1 MNDATPFLDFLRE
14 GDTRQGRRNDE
25 LMRAALPLF
34 RQALDHHD
42 EGRVCPFAGIDEIFA
57 SRGQLW
63 FHDKSAIA
71 PSIDMKALR
80 ALEPSRRAGVDVVD
94 RTAVDVDLEDHRYK
108 SVSQLVRRERSEARP
123 EHALYAPDYISWED
137 LVGHQDAL
145 TDVFSLGMLLASLAL
160 GLDFT
165 EVAELE
171 QFVTH
176 RHQLTKL
183 NSALH
188 PVIAKAIVRMTELD
202 RRDRAQ
208 DLRGIIER
216 LERYRDVDERVD
228 ESVDFRK
235 LEGFVQADRSSRRK
249 LIQKQL
255 QSRLFDTSKRN
266 RLIWYKPTQ
275 GNLDLTEASVPTQL
289 NTDNIEPKD
298 LFLWQG
304 ATSEA
309 LSKEKSVRLERHLRF
324 EETPYARSTL
334 DKIRS
339 QARRDEAEVGA
350 SQLRLVIAFLN
361 WHNLRDAPDD
371 RIRSPLLLI
380 PVKLEKKRGV
390 RDAYTLTPTSDE
402 AEINPVLR
410 HLLFELYELELP
422 ERIDLGETDVETFH
436 KAVAAEIA
444 RSEPGITLHFLT
456 KPQIRLVQQRARRRL
471 ASWRRRS
478 KVSGRGVRRLHGV
491 SYSYSRSNFRPL
503 GLQLFLQRVKPEQLQ
518 VEELFKSAKPAP
530 SPAPVQNEANGAKD
544 ERGDSDDVVRSAYQL
559 TEAATGR
566 HDWAVDLTHQT
577 LGNFNYRKMTLVRD
591 FDEILL
597 EEDGHEHPAFDTL
610 FSLDARELSAVE
622 DSDLDPLEPF
632 VVVPADPTQTAALHW
647 ARQGKNAIIQG
658 PPGTGKSQTITNLI
672 ADFAGQGKRVLFVCE
687 KRAALDVVY
696 HRLSQRGLDELSV
709 LIHDS
714 QSDKKPFLLELGAT
728 YERWLAQIGDVGQVG
743 QDRTKAPGESPE
755 DQRAELSAKLRA
767 PLEALARFSDS
778 MNAPADGSE
787 VSAAALIRENLAHG
801 EAPELSA
808 EERELLPS
816 HRACAA
822 AKTELRA
829 LDDALAE
836 CGASRVLS
844 ELPLLWLGT
853 GILDSERPLGQLRAG
868 LDAIE
873 EQLEAVDRARDHVRD
888 GATAGQ
894 LKDALALARELQD
907 FKPAQFSLLNVSSPQ
922 YARFT
927 DALAARETEERALAT
942 AQDKN
947 AGWKEKL
954 APSDLTPAIA
964 LARRSEALFILFR
977 FLWPAWWTLRS
988 LLNARYDFAK
998 HAIKPAWL
1006 AVLSE
1011 LDDEYKKQSALEEQ
1025 DAKIA
1030 RDFDVSGGIPEFA
1043 ASLEELRSSGTRT
1056 SFQEELLREWSAGDG
1071 DVVRALAKAES
1082 QIDALSTLVPKVFD
1096 ESHDLPLE
1104 SLAQHI
1110 QSMRS
1115 SMDLLPELRSA
1126 LRGLSRASADIR
1138 EALRQLSLTASQF
1151 EAAVA
1156 ETTLDRTYRASRP
1169 LARFDNS
1176 ALERR
1181 RDELKDN
1188 YEAWLDANAAAVR
1201 EKVRARFLE
1210 RARLCVTPAAALNVE
1225 EKALK
1230 KSYNAGRRVLEREF
1244 KKVMRHRS
1252 IRELSSGDS
1261 GTVLYDLKPI
1271 WLMSPLS
1278 ISDTIPLS
1286 EERFDVVIFD
1296 EASQI
1301 PLEEAVPALYRAPQM
1316 IVVGDEMQLPPSKFF
1331 ASAKRDKGEEDEGPD
1346 ETHYDLD
1353 ADSFLSHAARKL
1365 PSTMLGWHYRSRS
1378 EALIRFSN
1386 FAFYDGALLTV
1397 PDRALEQRREPIVV
1411 QSMDEGDANAA
1422 RITDRPV
1429 SYHRLECGVYAAR
1442 RNAAEAGY
1450 IAHLVRGLLNADGG
1464 QSIGIVAFSEAQQG
1478 EIESALTSLA
1488 ASDAKFATALESEY
1502 ERSADGQLVGL
1513 FVKNLENVQGDER
1526 DIIIL
1531 SICYAPAANG
1541 KMRMNFGPINKGG
1554 GEKRLNVVFT
1564 RAKQHMVVVSSIS
1577 YSAITNEYN
1586 EGARCFRRYLQYS
1599 EAVSIGDVEMAASV
1613 TRALARTNE
1622 DDAMG
1627 SDPVVDALCKRLKS
1641 KGFEVTRNIGA
1652 SEFRV
1657 DVGVCRPGDEN
1668 LVLAIL
1674 VDTDTHYAL
1683 NAPMERYHTRPAV
1696 LEAFGWRVEWVLAKD
1711 WLADAEGCLARIERA
1726 YERARASAG

>member
-14 GDTRQGRRNDE
+14 GATREGRGNDE
-25 LMRAALPLF
+25 LMRAVLPLF
-34 RQALDHHD
+34 RQALEHHD
-42 EGRVCPFAGIDEIFA
+42 EGRVCPFTGIDDIFA

-63 FHDKSAIA
+63 FHDKDALS
-71 PSIDMKALR
+71 PSIDLKAVR

-108 SVSQLVRRERSEARP
+108 SVSQLVRRERSEAP
-123 EHALYAPDYISWED
+123 PDHALYAPDYISWED

-165 EVAELE
+165 EIVELE

-183 NSALH
+183 SSALH

-202 RRDRAQ
+202 RRDRSQ

-235 LEGFVQADRSSRRK
+235 LEGFVQADLSSRRK

-275 GNLDLTEASVPTQL
+275 GTLDLTEASVPTQL

-304 ATSEA
+304 ATSDA

-410 HLLFELYELELP
+410 HLLHELYELELP

-503 GLQLFLQRVKPEQLQ
+503 GLQLFLQRVKPELLQ
-518 VEELFKSAKPAP
+518 VEELFKSAKAAP
-530 SPAPVQNEANGAKD
+530 PPPVTEESD
-544 ERGDSDDVVRSAYQL
+544 EETSDSNDVVRSAYQL

-597 EEDGHEHPAFDTL
+597 EDDGHEHPAFDTL

-714 QSDKKPFLLELGAT
+714 QSDKKPFLIELGAT
-728 YERWLAQIGDVGQVG
+728 YERWLANVGQVG
-743 QDRTKAPGESPE
+743 QDGPVGQSGAKTPKETPHER
-755 DQRAELSAKLRA
+755 RAELSAKLRA
-767 PLEALARFSDS
+767 PLEALARFSES

-787 VSAAALIRENLAHG
+787 VSTAALIRENLACG
-801 EAPELSA
+801 EAPELNA

-816 HRACAA
+816 HRACSA
-822 AKTELRA
+822 AKAKLRA
-829 LDDALAE
+829 LDDALVE
-836 CGASRVLS
+836 SGASRVLS
-844 ELPLLWLGT
+844 ELPLLWLGS
-853 GILDSERPLGQLRAG
+853 GILDSERPLGQLREG

-873 EQLEAVDRARDHVRD
+873 EQLDAVDRAREHVRA
-888 GATAGQ
+888 GATATQ
-894 LKDALALARELQD
+894 LQEALALARQLRE
-907 FKPAQFSLLNVSSPQ
+907 FKPSQFSLLDPSSTQSVRFAGAVSE
-922 YARFT
+922 RE
-927 DALAARETEERALAT
+927 AAERALAL
-942 AQDKN
+942 AQDKTG
-947 AGWKEKL
+947 AWKEKL

-977 FLWPAWWTLRS
+977 FFWPAWWTLRS
-988 LLNARYDFAK
+988 LLNKRYDFAK
-998 HAIKPAWL
+998 HAIKPGWV

-1011 LDDEYKKQSALEEQ
+1011 LDEEYKTRNAVEEQ

-1030 RDFDVSGGIPEFA
+1030 RDFDISGGVPEFA
-1043 ASLEELRSSGTRT
+1043 STLAELRRSDART
-1056 SFQEELLREWSAGDG
+1056 PFQEELVGEWSTGDG
-1071 DVVRALAKAES
+1071 SVVRALAKAES
-1082 QIDALSTLVPKVFD
+1082 QINALSTLVPKVFD

-1104 SLAQHI
+1104 SLSQHI
-1110 QSMRS
+1110 ESMRS
-1115 SMDLLPELRSA
+1115 SMDLLPELRSP
-1126 LRGLSRASADIR
+1126 LRGLSLASADIR
-1138 EALRQLSLTASQF
+1138 EALRRISLTASQF

-1156 ETTLDRTYRASRP
+1156 ETALDRTYRASRP
-1169 LARFDNS
+1169 LARFDHS

-1181 RDELKDN
+1181 RDELKEN

-1201 EKVRARFLE
+1201 EQVRARFLE
-1210 RARLCVTPAAALNVE
+1210 RARLCVTPAAGLNAD
-1225 EKALK
+1225 EKVLK

-1278 ISDTIPLS
+1278 ISDTIPLN

-1331 ASAKRDKGEEDEGPD
+1331 ASSKRDKGEDEDGVGES
-1346 ETHYDLD
+1346 HYDLD

-1397 PDRALEQRREPIVV
+1397 PDRALEKRREPIVV
-1411 QSMDEGDANAA
+1411 ESVDEGDANAA

-1450 IAHLVRGLLNADGG
+1450 IARLVRGLLNADGG

-1478 EIESALTSLA
+1478 EIESALSALA
-1488 ASDAKFATALESEY
+1488 SGDPKFATALESEY

-1599 EAVSIGDVEMAASV
+1599 EAVSIGDVEMAATV
-1613 TRALARTNE
+1613 TRALARTN
-1622 DDAMG
+1622 DDDDSSSA
-1627 SDPVVDALCKRLKS
+1627 DPVVDALCARLKS
-1641 KGFEVTRNIGA
+1641 KGFTVTRNIGA

-1657 DVGVCRPGDEN
+1657 DIGVCRPGDDN
-1668 LVLAIL
+1668 LVLGIL
-1674 VDTDTHYAL
+1674 VDTAGHYAL
-1683 NAPMERYHTRPAV
+1683 NAPMERYHTRPGV
-1696 LEAFGWRVEWVLAKD
+1696 LEAFGWGVEWVLAKD
-1711 WLADAEGCLARIERA
+1711 WLADADGCLARIERA
-1726 YERARASAG
+1726 YERARAKS

>member
-1 MNDATPFLDFLRE
+1 MNEATSFLDFLRE
-14 GDTRQGRRNDE
+14 GATREGRGNDE
-25 LMRAALPLF
+25 LMRAVLPLF
-34 RQALDHHD
+34 RQALEHHD
-42 EGRVCPFAGIDEIFA
+42 EGRVCPLTGIDHIFA
-57 SRGQLW
+57 SQGQLW
-63 FHDKSAIA
+63 FHDKDAI
-71 PSIDMKALR
+71 PPTVDLKAVR

-94 RTAVDVDLEDHRYK
+94 RTAVDVDLEEHRYK
-108 SVSQLVRRERSEARP
+108 SMSQLVRRERSEAAP
-123 EHALYAPDYISWED
+123 AHALYAPDYISWED

-165 EVAELE
+165 ELVELE
-171 QFVTH
+171 QFVAH

-188 PVIAKAIVRMTELD
+188 PVIAKAIVRMTEID

-275 GNLDLTEASVPTQL
+275 GTLDLTEASVPTQL

-304 ATSEA
+304 ETSKA
-309 LSKEKSVRLERHLRF
+309 LSNEKSVRLERHLRF

-350 SQLRLVIAFLN
+350 SQLRLVLAFLN

-390 RDAYTLTPTSDE
+390 RDSYTMTPTSSE

-410 HLLFELYELELP
+410 HLLHELYELELP

-478 KVSGRGVRRLHGV
+478 KVSGRGVRSHHGV
-491 SYSYSRSNFRPL
+491 SYSYTRSNFRPL
-503 GLQLFLQRVKPEQLQ
+503 GLQLFLQRVKPEKLQ
-518 VEELFKSAKPAP
+518 VEELFKSAVPAP
-530 SPAPVQNEANGAKD
+530 TPPPAAEESSEEQPGTK
-544 ERGDSDDVVRSAYQL
+544 SDDVVRTAYQL

-610 FSLDARELSAVE
+610 FSLDARELSAIKE
-622 DSDLDPLEPF
+622 SDHDPLEPF

-714 QSDKKPFLLELGAT
+714 QSDKKPFLMELGAT
-728 YERWLAQIGDVGQVG
+728 YERWLAHVG
-743 QDRTKAPGESPE
+743 QDAAATPSESPQE
-755 DQRAELSAKLRA
+755 RRAALSAKLRA
-767 PLEALARFSDS
+767 PLEALTRFSES
-778 MNAPADGSE
+778 MNAPADGAE
-787 VSAAALIRENLAHG
+787 VSTSALIRENLSHDK
-801 EAPELSA
+801 APELDA
-808 EERELLPS
+808 EERESLPS
-816 HRACAA
+816 HSACAA
-822 AKTELRA
+822 AKTELRTLDGA
-829 LDDALAE
+829 LIE
-836 CGASRVLS
+836 SGASRVLS
-844 ELPLLWLGT
+844 ELPLLWLGS
-853 GILDSERPLGQLRAG
+853 GILESERPLGELRAG
-868 LDAIE
+868 LEAIE
-873 EQLEAVDRARDHVRD
+873 EQLGAVDRAREHVRP
-888 GATAGQ
+888 GATTGQ
-894 LKDALALARELQD
+894 LQEALVLARELREL
-907 FKPAQFSLLNVSSPQ
+907 KPGQFALLDASSAQSE
-922 YARFT
+922 RFAA
-927 DALAARETEERALAT
+927 ALAERETEERALT
-942 AQDKN
+942 VAQDKTV
-947 AGWKEKL
+947 GWKDKL
-954 APSDLTPAIA
+954 APSDVAPAMA

-977 FLWPAWWTLRS
+977 FFWPAWWTLRS

-998 HAIKPAWL
+998 HAIKPGWV
-1006 AVLSE
+1006 AVLTE
-1011 LDDEYKKQSALEEQ
+1011 LAGEYQVKSALQEQ

-1030 RDFDVSGGIPEFA
+1030 REFDVAGDVGEFA
-1043 ASLEELRSSGTRT
+1043 TTLTKLRRSDERT
-1056 SFQEELLREWSAGDG
+1056 PFQEELLREWSAGDG
-1071 DVVRALAKAES
+1071 EVVRALAKAES

-1104 SLAQHI
+1104 SLSQHI
-1110 QSMRS
+1110 AAMRS

-1126 LRGLSRASADIR
+1126 LRGLSNTSADIR
-1138 EALRQLSLTASQF
+1138 EALRRLSLTATQF

-1156 ETTLDRTYRASRP
+1156 ETALERTYRASRP
-1169 LARFDNS
+1169 LARFDHN

-1181 RDELKDN
+1181 RDELKEN
-1188 YEAWLDANAAAVR
+1188 YEAWLDANAATVR
-1201 EKVRARFLE
+1201 DQVRARFLE
-1210 RARLCVTPAAALNVE
+1210 RTRLCVTPAAGLSDE
-1225 EKALK
+1225 EKTLK

-1278 ISDTIPLS
+1278 ISDTIPLD

-1331 ASAKRDKGEEDEGPD
+1331 ASTKRDKGEDEEGPD

-1386 FAFYDGALLTV
+1386 FAFYDGGLLTV
-1397 PDRALEQRREPIVV
+1397 PDRALEKRREPIVV
-1411 QSMDEGDANAA
+1411 QTIDEGDANAA

-1442 RNAAEAGY
+1442 RNSAEAGY
-1450 IAHLVRGLLNADGG
+1450 IARLVRGLLNDGGG

-1488 ASDAKFATALESEY
+1488 TSDPQFATALESEY

-1531 SICYAPAANG
+1531 SICYAPDVNG

-1599 EAVSIGDVEMAASV
+1599 EAVSIGDVEMAATV
-1613 TRALARTNE
+1613 TRALVRTNDE
-1622 DDAMG
+1622 EPSLAD
-1627 SDPVVDALCKRLKS
+1627 DPVVDALCTSLKA
-1641 KGFEVTRNIGA
+1641 KGYIATRNIGA

-1657 DVGVCRPGDEN
+1657 DIGVCRPGDDS

-1674 VDTDTHYAL
+1674 VDTDSHYAL

-1711 WLADAEGCLARIERA
+1711 WLADPEGCMVRVERA
-1726 YERARASAG
+1726 YRDARV